1 MIRCEKRDTYDA
13 SDGMKNYLSGNPG
26 IFIDSAVHDIDL
38 CLSFLGEDIQPK
50 SCYVIGNIA
59 KHKQPE
65 TIQDVDNAIGIAEWQ
80 PRKVGDTPPISYYY
94 CSRIIPHG
102 FDNPI
107 EVVGSTG
114 VFQIN

>member
-59 KHKQPE
+59 KHKQLE
-65 TIQDVDNAIGIAEWQ
+65 TI
-80 PRKVGDTPPISYYY
+80 
-94 CSRIIPHG
+94 
-102 FDNPI
+102 
-107 EVVGSTG
+107 
-114 VFQIN
+114 